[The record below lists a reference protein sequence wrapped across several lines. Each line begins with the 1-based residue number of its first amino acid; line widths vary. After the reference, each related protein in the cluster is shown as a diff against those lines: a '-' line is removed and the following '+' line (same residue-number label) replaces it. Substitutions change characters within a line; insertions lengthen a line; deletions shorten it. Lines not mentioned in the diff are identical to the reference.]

1 MMGKGMEMMIAS
13 AIRAA
18 GINPDELMEKA
29 NALVHN
35 LNYQLDRFGNRL
47 DSIDSRLDAIEKALN
62 IAPANAPENQPELPG
77 ITFEGDANDQ

>member
-1 MMGKGMEMMIAS
+1 MMGKGFEMMVAS

-47 DSIDSRLDAIEKALN
+47 DAIEKALN
-62 IAPANAPENQPELPG
+62 IAPANAPENRPELPG

>member
-1 MMGKGMEMMIAS
+1 MEMMIAS

-18 GINPDELMEKA
+18 GINPDEVMEKA
-29 NALVHN
+29 NALIHN

-62 IAPANAPENQPELPG
+62 ITPADVPENQPELPG

>member
-62 IAPANAPENQPELPG
+62 IAPANAPEKSTRIAGNY
-77 ITFEGDANDQ
+77 F